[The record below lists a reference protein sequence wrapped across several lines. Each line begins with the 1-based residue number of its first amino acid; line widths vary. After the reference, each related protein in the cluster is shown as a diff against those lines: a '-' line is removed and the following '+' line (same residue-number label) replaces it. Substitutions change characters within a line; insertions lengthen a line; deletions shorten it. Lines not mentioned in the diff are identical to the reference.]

1 MKLKIFQ
8 TNLLNLVPC
17 SRFVKAWEFVI
28 PCSIRLMKKS
38 KFLENHHAH
47 AYCIHP
53 GEVALVV
60 VKSLTPY
67 YCSEMR
73 NVPSNI
79 I

>member
-8 TNLLNLVPC
+8 KNLLNRVTCP
-17 SRFVKAWEFVI
+17 RFVKAWEFVI
-28 PCSIRLMKKS
+28 SCSIRFMKKS

-47 AYCIHP
+47 AHCIHSA
-53 GEVALVV
+53 EVALVV

-67 YCSEMR
+67 YCSEVR